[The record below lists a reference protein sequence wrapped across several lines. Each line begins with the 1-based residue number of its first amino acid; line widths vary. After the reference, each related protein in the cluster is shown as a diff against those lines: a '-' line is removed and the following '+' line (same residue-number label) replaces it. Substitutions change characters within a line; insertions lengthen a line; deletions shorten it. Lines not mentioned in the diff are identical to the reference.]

1 MRPDQLRGCQSG
13 ALGHHRTL
21 KADTPP
27 IFHYDDIIA
36 AFSDHVHQYWQEL
49 GSTGLTLSLTVP
61 AHCLTVL
68 STSLARRYSRE
79 VGTGRFKHVY
89 KGFDERQGIDIAW
102 SRILQQANNLSDEQM
117 TAIVA
122 ELDKGLELD
131 HPNIIRCYRAWHD
144 KEQRCINF
152 ITEFFTSGN
161 LRDFRQR
168 HKHLEVST

>member
-1 MRPDQLRGCQSG
+1 MT
-13 ALGHHRTL
+13 AHRS
-21 KADTPP
+21 A
-27 IFHYDDIIA
+27 
-36 AFSDHVHQYWQEL
+36 
-49 GSTGLTLSLTVP
+49 
-61 AHCLTVL
+61 VL
-68 STSLARRYSRE
+68 STTLARRYSRE

-102 SRILQQANNLSDEQM
+102 SRILQQANSLSDEQM
-117 TAIVA
+117 TAIVG

-144 KEQRCINF
+144 KEKKCINF

-168 HKHLEVST
+168 HKHLEVSPLTILLTNPSTSHLHNAHCEGSASLSGLSHAMQWWLA